1 MRSNVKRL
9 AVFCTLLMLW
19 SAIAVVAHHHSTKSE
34 SVRCTVCVG
43 AHSAAPRAISNRPS
57 PSFVRVSVVHLASS
71 SFSHR
76 INSYAVF
83 CLKKKI
89 RGNRGTLRTDSL
101 RAILALG
108 RPVWVAYADRFGVQW

>member
-76 INSYAVF
+76 IISFALSVRPPPQFRCQKNHLFQNS
-83 CLKKKI
+83 
-89 RGNRGTLRTDSL
+89 DSFWFPNSL
-101 RAILALG
+101 WEEFMLAS
-108 RPVWVAYADRFGVQW
+108 

>member
-57 PSFVRVSVVHLASS
+57 PSFVRVSVVHLAFLSS
-71 SFSHR
+71 HYLVCPQCSSASRSLGVRR
-76 INSYAVF
+76 IICFKSQIHSGFLIFFGRNS
-83 CLKKKI
+83 CWLLI
-89 RGNRGTLRTDSL
+89 
-101 RAILALG
+101 
-108 RPVWVAYADRFGVQW
+108 

>member
-71 SFSHR
+71 FFSHR
-76 INSYAVF
+76 IISFALSVLPPPTVYRSEDSFVSKFRFILVSYF
-83 CLKKKI
+83 
-89 RGNRGTLRTDSL
+89 SL
-101 RAILALG
+101 GGIHAGFL
-108 RPVWVAYADRFGVQW
+108 F

>member
-76 INSYAVF
+76 IISYAVF
-83 CLKKKI
+83 CLKKK
-89 RGNRGTLRTDSL
+89 NGTGPAVRDDDPQSVLVL
-101 RAILALG
+101 RARVAAVNVPLVYLG
-108 RPVWVAYADRFGVQW
+108 

>member
-43 AHSAAPRAISNRPS
+43 AHSAAPRPISNRPA
-57 PSFVRVSVVHLASS
+57 PTFVRISAVHLPSS
-71 SFSHR
+71 CDSYR
-76 INSYAVF
+76 IIAFALSVHPPPAVYAHKNH
-83 CLKKKI
+83 LLQ
-89 RGNRGTLRTDSL
+89 N
-101 RAILALG
+101 
-108 RPVWVAYADRFGVQW
+108 

>member
-76 INSYAVF
+76 IISYAVF

-89 RGNRGTLRTDSL
+89 FLSL
-101 RAILALG
+101 QITYLG
-108 RPVWVAYADRFGVQW
+108 CGVY